1 MQDNTGWWLRTWV
14 GLTLILVNVQII
26 LMKVNP
32 TQVRVRDHKCHP
44 VYKLAKILKWH
55 SKNIDAKK
63 PCSNSKPRFSVFTHI
78 VQDI

>member
-44 VYKLAKILKWH
+44 VVYINLLK
-55 SKNIDAKK
+55 
-63 PCSNSKPRFSVFTHI
+63 F
-78 VQDI
+78 